1 MPKYV
6 PMDPGERDRIITIQQ
21 RSSADAVDDSG
32 APVET
37 WTTLVASMPASRRY
51 AQARERFTADQLSSK
66 YDVVFEVNYRAD
78 MDPDLVDV
86 PKLRRVLF
94 HGRIHDIV
102 AANQIGMREG
112 VELLTLASGRTA

>member
-1 MPKYV
+1 
-6 PMDPGERDRIITIQQ
+6 
-21 RSSADAVDDSG
+21 
-32 APVET
+32 
-37 WTTLVASMPASRRY
+37 
-51 AQARERFTADQLSSK
+51 
-66 YDVVFEVNYRAD
+66 